1 VSSVNSGGHATAN
14 GKRARARKIVK
25 RSMTDL
31 TMATVAKTDTTNT
44 QSAAL
49 INIVDRNMIV
59 WWGLLLTSLL
69 LAVFVTPWGC
79 LFWIVALVV
88 DDVLLYGFGKSILF
102 NSQLRMRRNYQWMH
116 NMYDNTTGSGRDL
129 GFNLVVDGK
138 LSQRAKYEHM
148 VHELGL
154 ERGMVICDVGCGYG
168 DWLKYCRDEIG
179 CEAVGINITPEQARY
194 ARQEYGLDVH
204 VNNWKEIL
212 TDSEL
217 QQAFYGRFDAVT
229 FMDTVE
235 HYVSMEDRRNIEV
248 QEKIYS
254 DMCFM
259 ASQLI
264 NKDSRSKRVFISCLH
279 QTHKPRTCKFYF
291 HAYFM
296 DKFYSGHYPFVDEGP
311 LKICKPWFEVLN
323 VADKTEDYRLTGV
336 RDRKHFQA
344 VDIQLTP
351 KKVVYAIC
359 LSFLDP
365 FVLHRLLYYGQDS
378 WMSFYG
384 ENAYSEEYD
393 ADYRRSVSYVTLY
406 WITLRLKS
414 NPLGRTVKHK
424 DALN

>member
-1 VSSVNSGGHATAN
+1 
-14 GKRARARKIVK
+14 
-25 RSMTDL
+25 M
-31 TMATVAKTDTTNT
+31 DTTNT
-44 QSAAL
+44 QSVAL
-49 INIVDRNMIV
+49 INIVDRNTIV
-59 WWGLLLTSLL
+59 WWGLLLTSVL

-79 LFWIVALVV
+79 VFWLVALAV

-102 NSQLRMRRNYQWMH
+102 DSQLRMRRNYQWMH

-129 GFNLVVDGK
+129 GFNLVVDGNK
-138 LSQRAKYEHM
+138 LSQRAKFEHM
-148 VHELGL
+148 VQELGL
-154 ERGMVICDVGCGYG
+154 ARGMVICDVGCGYG

-194 ARQEYGLDVH
+194 ARQEYGLEVH
-204 VNNWKEIL
+204 VTNWKSIL
-212 TDSEL
+212 TDSAL
-217 QQAFYGRFDAVT
+217 QKALYGRFDAVT

-235 HYVSMEDRRNIEV
+235 HYVSMEDRRNIAV

-279 QTHKPRTCKFYF
+279 QTHKPRTWKFYF

-296 DKFYSGHYPFVDEGP
+296 DKIYSGHYPFVDEGP
-311 LKICKPWFEVLN
+311 LKLCKPWFEVLN

-344 VDIQLTP
+344 VDIHLTP
-351 KKVVYAIC
+351 KKVAYAIC
-359 LSFLDP
+359 LLFLDP

-378 WMSFYG
+378 WMFFYG
-384 ENAYSEEYD
+384 ENAYSEAYD
-393 ADYRRSVSYVTLY
+393 TDYRRSVSYVALY
-406 WITLRLKS
+406 WITLRLK
-414 NPLGRTVKHK
+414 
-424 DALN
+424 LNSPGKEGEISGARISSGQ

>member
-1 VSSVNSGGHATAN
+1 
-14 GKRARARKIVK
+14 
-25 RSMTDL
+25 
-31 TMATVAKTDTTNT
+31 MATVAKTDTSNT

-59 WWGLLLTSLL
+59 WWGLLLTSVL
-69 LAVFVTPWGC
+69 LAVFLTPWGC

-102 NSQLRMRRNYQWMH
+102 DSQLRMRRNYQWMH

-264 NKDSRSKRVFISCLH
+264 NKDSRSKRMFISCLH

-311 LKICKPWFEVLN
+311 LKVCKPWFEVLN

-351 KKVVYAIC
+351 KKVAYAIC

-393 ADYRRSVSYVTLY
+393 ADYRQSVSYVTLY

-414 NPLGRTVKHK
+414 NPLGK
-424 DALN
+424 DGEA

>member
-1 VSSVNSGGHATAN
+1 MS
-14 GKRARARKIVK
+14 
-25 RSMTDL
+25 
-31 TMATVAKTDTTNT
+31 TVAKTDTTNT

-59 WWGLLLTSLL
+59 WWELLLTSVL

-79 LFWIVALVV
+79 LFWIVALAV

-102 NSQLRMRRNYQWMH
+102 DSQLRMRRNYQWMH

-129 GFNLVVDGK
+129 GFNLFVDGK
-138 LSQRAKYEHM
+138 LLQRAKYEHM

-194 ARQEYGLDVH
+194 ARQEYGLEVH
-204 VNNWKEIL
+204 VTNWKEIL

-264 NKDSRSKRVFISCLH
+264 NKDSRSKHVFISCLH
-279 QTHKPRTCKFYF
+279 QTHKPRTWKFYF

-311 LKICKPWFEVLN
+311 LKVCKPWFEVLN

-344 VDIQLTP
+344 VNIQLTP
-351 KKVVYAIC
+351 KKVAYAIC

-365 FVLHRLLYYGQDS
+365 FVLHRLLYYRQDS

-393 ADYRRSVSYVTLY
+393 ADYRQSVSYVALY

-414 NPLGRTVKHK
+414 NLLGKEGE
-424 DALN
+424 A

>member
-1 VSSVNSGGHATAN
+1 
-14 GKRARARKIVK
+14 
-25 RSMTDL
+25 
-31 TMATVAKTDTTNT
+31 MATLTKTDSTNT
-44 QSAAL
+44 QSVAL
-49 INIVDRNMIV
+49 INIVDRNTIV
-59 WWGLLLTSLL
+59 WWGLLLTSVL

-79 LFWIVALVV
+79 LFWLVALAV
-88 DDVLLYGFGKSILF
+88 DDVLLAGFGKSILF
-102 NSQLRMRRNYQWMH
+102 DSQLRMRRNYQWIH

-138 LSQRAKYEHM
+138 LSQRAKFEHM
-148 VHELGL
+148 VRELGL

-168 DWLKYCRDEIG
+168 DWLKYCRDEVG

-194 ARQEYGLDVH
+194 ARQEYGLEVH
-204 VNNWKEIL
+204 VTNWKAIL

-217 QQAFYGRFDAVT
+217 QKALYGRFDAVT

-279 QTHKPRTCKFYF
+279 QTHKPRTWKFYF

-296 DKFYSGHYPFVDEGP
+296 DKIYSGHYPFVDEGP
-311 LKICKPWFEVLN
+311 LKLCKPWFEVLN
-323 VADKTEDYRLTGV
+323 VADQTEDYRLTGV

-344 VDIQLTP
+344 VDVHLTP
-351 KKVVYAIC
+351 KKVAYAIC
-359 LSFLDP
+359 LLFLDP
-365 FVLHRLLYYGQDS
+365 FVPHRLLYYGQDS
-378 WMSFYG
+378 WMFFYG
-384 ENAYSEEYD
+384 ENAYSEDYD
-393 ADYRRSVSYVTLY
+393 ADYRRNVSHVALY
-406 WITLRLKS
+406 WITLRLKL
-414 NPLGRTVKHK
+414 NPLGKEGEISG
-424 DALN
+424 ALISSGR

>member
-1 VSSVNSGGHATAN
+1 MVT
-14 GKRARARKIVK
+14 
-25 RSMTDL
+25 L
-31 TMATVAKTDTTNT
+31 AKTDTKNT

-59 WWGLLLTSLL
+59 WWGLLLTSVL

-79 LFWIVALVV
+79 LLWIVALAI

-102 NSQLRMRRNYQWMH
+102 DSQLRMRRNYQWMH

-212 TDSEL
+212 TDPEL